1 MKSSLK
7 YILLLLALLLIGG
20 VVYFKVFIP
29 KHTFRV
35 VHPTKGSLQE
45 VVRGI
50 GNVNGL
56 NIYTIT
62 AQSGGKIL
70 QILTDEGKMVRKG
83 DLLVVMDGVDL
94 PQQLIVA
101 RANLKKAEYEKKA
114 LQEELANQEAQRK
127 LLQLTFNRYK
137 KLNKNGFVAKAEYD
151 KAQADL
157 QAMLAAIRA
166 TGARID
172 SAVAAV
178 QAARGNVAQLQQK
191 IDRLRVYAPTDGL
204 VIAREAEVAQYVLP
218 ATPVLKIIDPNTLWV
233 ETKVDE
239 RLSALVKVGRQ
250 ASIVLRSQPDTRYKG
265 VVRRIDAMS
274 DAVTL
279 ERTIN
284 VAFTKIP
291 VPFFINEQARVTIVV
306 RQLDQVLKIPRTV
319 LVQRGGKDGVWVDRN
334 GRAHFLPI
342 TTIGENNSEVA
353 LADDQKGLA
362 VIVPDSHKKSLR
374 EGMRIFQ

>member
-1 MKSSLK
+1 MKSSIK
-7 YILLLLALLLIGG
+7 YILLLVILFLIGG
-20 VVYFKVFIP
+20 VVYFKVFVP

-62 AQSGGKIL
+62 AQTGGKIL
-70 QILTDEGKMVRKG
+70 QILTDEGEKVHKG

-101 RANLKKAEYEKKA
+101 RANLKKAKYEKKA
-114 LQEELANQEAQRK
+114 LQGELANQEAQRK
-127 LLQLTFNRYK
+127 LLQLTFDRYK
-137 KLNKNGFVAKAEYD
+137 KLNRQGFVARAEYD
-151 KAQADL
+151 KALSDL
-157 QAMLAAIRA
+157 QAIEA
-166 TGARID
+166 TISATVARID

-204 VIAREAEVAQYVLP
+204 VIARDAEAAQYVQP
-218 ATPVLKIIDPNTLWV
+218 STPVLKIVDPQTLWV

-239 RLSALVKVGRQ
+239 RLCALVRKGLQ
-250 ASIVLRSQPDTRYKG
+250 ATVVLRSQPETMYHG
-265 VVRRIDAMS
+265 VVKRIDAMS
-274 DAVTL
+274 DDVTL

-284 VAFTKIP
+284 IAFTHIP
-291 VPFFINEQARVTIVV
+291 EPFFINEQARVTIVV

>member
-7 YILLLLALLLIGG
+7 YILLLLALLLIVG

-94 PQQLIVA
+94 PQQLSVA
-101 RANLKKAEYEKKA
+101 RANLKKAEYEKKV
-114 LQEELANQEAQRK
+114 LQGELVNQQAQRK

-137 KLNKNGFVAKAEYD
+137 KLNKDGFVAKAEYD

-178 QAARGNVAQLQQK
+178 QAAQGNVAQLQQK

-250 ASIVLRSQPDTRYKG
+250 ATIVLRSQPDTRYKG
-265 VVRRIDAMS
+265 MVRRIDAMS

-291 VPFFINEQARVTIVV
+291 EPFFINEQARVTIVV
-306 RQLDQVLKIPRTV
+306 NQLEDVVKIPRRV
-319 LVQRGGKDGVWVDRN
+319 LVQRGGKTGVWVNRS
-334 GRAHFLPI
+334 GKAHFQPL
-342 TTIGENNSEVA
+342 TTVGENNKEVA
-353 LADDQKGLA
+353 LAAGGKELA
-362 VIVPDSHKKSLR
+362 IIVPDRHKKALR